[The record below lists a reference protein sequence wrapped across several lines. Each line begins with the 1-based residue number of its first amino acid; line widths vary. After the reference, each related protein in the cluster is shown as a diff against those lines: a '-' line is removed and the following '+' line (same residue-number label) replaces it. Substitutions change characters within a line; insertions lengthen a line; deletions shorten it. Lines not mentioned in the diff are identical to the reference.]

1 MKQGETITLPKFNE
15 DGSDFEGRIR
25 KVFKDGSVWVEGKEK
40 DNTGKNVYIGTIL
53 SYEELKALEK
63 KD

>member
-25 KVFKDGSVWVEGKEK
+25 KVFKDGSVWVEGK
-40 DNTGKNVYIGTIL
+40 DSTGKNVYIGTIL